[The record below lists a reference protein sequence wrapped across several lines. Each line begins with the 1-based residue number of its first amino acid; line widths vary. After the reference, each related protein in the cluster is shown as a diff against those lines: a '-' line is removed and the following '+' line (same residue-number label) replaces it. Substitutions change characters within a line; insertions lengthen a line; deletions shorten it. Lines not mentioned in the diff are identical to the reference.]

1 MRPEHVARF
10 RKEGIKCQLANKNVK
25 PGIETV
31 SKLLLK
37 DRLYLVKE
45 DIMDLPKE
53 FSLYVWGSDDEPV
66 KTNDD
71 ALDGLRYA
79 IYTDSLLHPN
89 DYFPLIAPTKK
100 YPSRRDFIY

>member
-1 MRPEHVARF
+1 
-10 RKEGIKCQLANKNVK
+10 
-25 PGIETV
+25 
-31 SKLLLK
+31 
-37 DRLYLVKE
+37 
-45 DIMDLPKE
+45 MDLPKE